1 MWGGSC
7 TGGENLVNTEHA
19 SCNAQGRN
27 LGLNRI
33 LQSAIVKEESKSQ
46 STLPASFV
54 VTLCPSLPRFSLMES
69 TAYNRNL
76 RNPSVYVET
85 LLGKSNTLNL
95 LIYFLYFITLL
106 KNHAQRIEIIKYMK
120 SLKNLSSAHLL
131 IEKLGNDFK

>member
-1 MWGGSC
+1 
-7 TGGENLVNTEHA
+7 
-19 SCNAQGRN
+19 
-27 LGLNRI
+27 
-33 LQSAIVKEESKSQ
+33 
-46 STLPASFV
+46 
-54 VTLCPSLPRFSLMES
+54 MES

-95 LIYFLYFITLL
+95 LIYFLYFIKLL

>member
-1 MWGGSC
+1 
-7 TGGENLVNTEHA
+7 
-19 SCNAQGRN
+19 
-27 LGLNRI
+27 
-33 LQSAIVKEESKSQ
+33 
-46 STLPASFV
+46 
-54 VTLCPSLPRFSLMES
+54 MES

-95 LIYFLYFITLL
+95 LIYFIKLL